1 MEPFERFRKLNTEG
15 NLWIYVLALGKDDIV
30 CEEEVRKLIF
40 ERFGFLPGTILLK
53 TVLYRLKRKDY
64 IKSERYK
71 GKRAYR
77 TTERGKKEL
86 TKTVEF
92 CQQLIEKI

>member
-1 MEPFERFRKLNTEG
+1 M
-15 NLWIYVLALGKDDIV
+15 WIYVLALGKDDVV
-30 CEEEVRKLIF
+30 CEEEAGKLIF

-86 TKTVEF
+86 KKTVEF